1 MLKGILGLNTKPRE
15 GRALSPQW
23 RRKEIHMDRTD
34 GKLQEGGHGPIQR
47 LAHLSSLRPRNRGSS
62 GSRGKRSSPGLRPSH
77 APGGPRAAPRASPS
91 LNSLWSGGNGGPGP
105 PRLHFSSCGKGPPR
119 PSNSRN
125 RWPKRL
131 SGWKSSGLL
140 KSSGNSGWGPRLSGG
155 PLQSWLPR
163 KGPLS
168 GPCSGPLLCSC
179 RLSDIGPMWW
189 FGGPRESPKGNK
201 TDVYLVFQE
210 SCQHRSDF
218 QRLKISECSLLLR
231 VFSLLGSQRT

>member
-1 MLKGILGLNTKPRE
+1 
-15 GRALSPQW
+15 
-23 RRKEIHMDRTD
+23 MDRTD
-34 GKLQEGGHGPIQR
+34 GKLRGGGHGPIQR

-210 SCQHRSDF
+210 SCQHMSDF
-218 QRLKISECSLLLR
+218 SILKFQNAVFYWECFPSLVPGVLRRQMSLRHHIMKRTRVWGYRLQLHQFI
-231 VFSLLGSQRT
+231 G